1 LNSDTVR
8 SRLLGLAPVVGVL
21 LLFVVTGLRGIDFGN
36 HWDEDIQR
44 RAVMQAVKRDT
55 LLPSFYKY
63 PSVSFALS
71 VAAATPEIIEQT
83 SVHRGGLTTVLETDT
98 EAVVKHVQSR
108 SYKLRARRLFLLA
121 SALSVLWIALAARAS
136 GATWLGSLFAAALLG
151 CSWELAY
158 HARWIAPDTVMV
170 QFTALCLA
178 ALLAARSSP
187 RTAGLCC
194 LAAIA
199 AGLAAGT
206 KYPGGILLFAVLPA
220 SLHCAAREGRS
231 LLRAGFGSLLLFAAA
246 YLISTPGTLL
256 EPRLF
261 LNDLAYESAH
271 YAKGHWGFT
280 VDAGVDHLSR
290 AACYLG
296 FDLFSDY
303 TALSVGVILLALIGA
318 VQAWRESKPLFALLV
333 LLPLVYL
340 VFVGTKRVMFVRNLL
355 FLAPFL
361 ALLATRGAG
370 WIARALPRPAAV
382 AFGVGLA
389 LACAANAR
397 TLLQAATEI
406 QARGPA
412 ALGRELADHLAR
424 HEDQRYHLTKGA
436 LRCLT
441 EAGLE
446 VPAHAQHPEEGADRI
461 ACLPDDIRGHLM
473 WPSNVPDRLVAA
485 LGPRSVNY
493 GWYTTWNEPWIA
505 VVTPDFADW
514 TRAVRW
520 HPERTDSD
528 PATHED

>member
-1 LNSDTVR
+1 LNVDTVR
-8 SRLLGLAPVVGVL
+8 SRLLGLAPVLGVL
-21 LLFVVTGLRGIDFGN
+21 VLFVVTGLRGIDFGN

-71 VAAATPEIIEQT
+71 LTAATPEIIAQT
-83 SVHRGGLTTVLETDT
+83 SVHEGGLSSALEIDAD
-98 EAVVKHVQSR
+98 AVVKHVQSPT
-108 SYKLRARRLFLLA
+108 YKLRARRLFLLA
-121 SALSVLWIALAARAS
+121 SSLSVLWIALAARAS

-178 ALLAARSSP
+178 ALLAARSKP

-194 LAAIA
+194 LAALA
-199 AGLAAGT
+199 AGFAAGT

-220 SLHCAAREGRS
+220 GLHCAAREGRS
-231 LLRAGFGSLLLFAAA
+231 LLRAGFGSLLLFTAA

-261 LNDLAYESAH
+261 LNDVAYEAAH

-280 VDAGVDHLSR
+280 VDAGADHLSR

-303 TALSVGVILLALIGA
+303 AALSVGAILLAAFGA
-318 VQAWRESKPLFALLV
+318 LQAWRESKPLFALLV

-340 VFVGTKRVMFVRNLL
+340 IFVGTKRVMFVRNLL

-370 WIARALPRPAAV
+370 WIGRALPRPAAIGFSV
-382 AFGVGLA
+382 VLA
-389 LACAANAR
+389 LACLANAR
-397 TLLQAATEI
+397 TLVQAAEEI
-406 QARGPA
+406 RDRGPA
-412 ALGRELADHLAR
+412 ALGRELADHLAEHPDR
-424 HEDQRYHLTKGA
+424 RYHLTKGA
-436 LRCLT
+436 RRCMI
-441 EAGLE
+441 EAGIE
-446 VPAHAQHPEEGADRI
+446 VPAHAQHLEEAADRI
-461 ACLPDDIRGHLM
+461 ACLPGDIRGHLM
-473 WPSNVPDRLVAA
+473 WPSNVPDRLVAT

-505 VVTPDFADW
+505 VVTPEFADW
-514 TRAVRW
+514 TRIVRW
-520 HPERTDSD
+520 HPVRADAL
-528 PATHED
+528 PATHQD